1 MKRIIFS
8 LLFFLFLISCKKNK
22 EDINMSLLHLYYYI
36 DFQVNEDIN
45 IKNNDTVR
53 LSFENNDTLKI
64 LYFQYGAG
72 QVLNKL
78 DTEYLAYSTK
88 DNKIFFGWF
97 LDKLDGVNYGLAS
110 GTWDIQVLN
119 PDTLIVTRVSNN
131 GDITGHFGYSTIK
144 K

>member
-64 LYFQYGAG
+64 LYFQYGVG

-78 DTEYLAYSTK
+78 DTGYLAYSTE